1 MFFNLVGVI
10 IMIVDLILIVV
21 FSLDLLV
28 IFSDGYN
35 IVGFFFFFL
44 IIVGKIGFK
53 VILLMVDFN

>member
-44 IIVGKIGFK
+44 IIVGKIGLK
-53 VILLMVDFN
+53 

>member
-35 IVGFFFFFL
+35 IVGFFFFFF
-44 IIVGKIGFK
+44 IIVGKIGLK
-53 VILLMVDFN
+53 